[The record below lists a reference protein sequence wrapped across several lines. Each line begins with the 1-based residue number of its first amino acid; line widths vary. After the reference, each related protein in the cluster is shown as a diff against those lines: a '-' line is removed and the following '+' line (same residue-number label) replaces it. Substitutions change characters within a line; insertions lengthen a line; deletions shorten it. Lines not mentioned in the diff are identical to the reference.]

1 MIGRTNTGGGS
12 GGGLNFRVVG
22 GTVAPSNPKE
32 NDIWI
37 NTDHKITEW
46 IVDAVNPFESSEEI
60 FTSDGS
66 IIGYYL
72 DQHGTEIFSDVNV
85 WICTKNLSLPNGAK
99 NVTITAGSTAT
110 TSVCHCFY
118 DEDGNFISSVK
129 RSTGKQVYDVPNG
142 ARSIRVSIRSGDT
155 RSVMV
160 KCIFANDGEVWI
172 STGMNSK
179 VKLNALKK
187 NGIQVYPLRAKQY
200 VGDAFV
206 DVVAM
211 SYRNGKWV
219 DWLTYLYKDGDKCT
233 QVTGGWTTYGNYTSV
248 TYNSDSVT
256 IQATSANATASLTTT
271 NKIDVTDIDMLYF
284 YIDKRTSGNYS
295 ARTAAV
301 GICTS
306 RDIANNGFVASTS
319 VQTSKEAALY
329 KVDVSNYPGSYYVGL
344 FEVRANDGLMQCSE
358 VYF

>member
-1 MIGRTNTGGGS
+1 MIINMTGGG
-12 GGGLNFRVVG
+12 GGAALNFDVVG
-22 GTVAPSNPKE
+22 GTSAPASPRE
-32 NDIWI
+32 NMIWI
-37 NTDHKITEW
+37 NTSVKIPKWVFAAVDPFTE
-46 IVDAVNPFESSEEI
+46 NKEI
-60 FTSDGS
+60 FTGDGA
-66 IIGYYL
+66 IVGYYL
-72 DQHGTEIFSDVNV
+72 DQYGTEVYSDPNL
-85 WICTKNLSLPNGAK
+85 WICTKSLSLPNGAK
-99 NVTITAGSTAT
+99 TVTITAGSEAT

-118 DEDGNFISSVK
+118 DEDGNFISYVK
-129 RSTGKQVYDVPNG
+129 RLTGKQVYSVPNG

-160 KCIFANDGEVWI
+160 KCIFANGGEVWI
-172 STGMNSK
+172 YNGVNSK
-179 VKLNALKK
+179 VEFNALKK

-206 DVVAM
+206 DAVAM

-271 NKIDVTDIDMLYF
+271 NKIYVTDIDMLYF
-284 YIDKRTSGNYS
+284 YIDKRTSENYS

-319 VQTSKEAALY
+319 VQTSQEGALY
-329 KVDVSNYPGSYYVGL
+329 KVDVSNYTGSYYVGF
-344 FEVRANDGLMQCSE
+344 FEVRANNGLMQCSE